1 MKYIIPLFIAAALT
15 LVGCE
20 KHPVTVDD
28 DPTAKVERK
37 ILYSV
42 NDAETRTTF
51 DTEAE
56 WDAML
61 DQFCEMSKNGY
72 EVVFYNL
79 DPVIHNSNMKS
90 NSKDTHTIT
99 TSSSEE
105 IKEWMK
111 TMEKDGL
118 TVKITYDKGT
128 GTWNGIAYATAPANN
143 TSNII
148 IGMWRL
154 DCMVVAYL
162 GSDDEITHAD
172 LFEPEEDGNIMYYT
186 FNNDGTMTLTVTI
199 GDSTYANGNSTWSLS
214 NDGVLSTDLLPSGGN
229 WNVNWITNNTLILSH
244 RVNDTPDGDLIYQ
257 LQFEAVTTEK

>member
-90 NSKDTHTIT
+90 N
-99 TSSSEE
+99 
-105 IKEWMK
+105 
-111 TMEKDGL
+111 
-118 TVKITYDKGT
+118 
-128 GTWNGIAYATAPANN
+128 
-143 TSNII
+143 
-148 IGMWRL
+148 
-154 DCMVVAYL
+154 C
-162 GSDDEITHAD
+162 
-172 LFEPEEDGNIMYYT
+172 
-186 FNNDGTMTLTVTI
+186 
-199 GDSTYANGNSTWSLS
+199 
-214 NDGVLSTDLLPSGGN
+214 
-229 WNVNWITNNTLILSH
+229 VNWWRCNSRCRH
-244 RVNDTPDGDLIYQ
+244 RGRRG
-257 LQFEAVTTEK
+257 